1 MPDHDET
8 KQHAGPAADAGEPQP
23 QSQSQSQPQRVS
35 RRTMLR
41 GAAAAGAAGVAA
53 TALAGVAGPALAGAS
68 TRSQDQP
75 LRDNETNDEV
85 VVHVTNARAG
95 KIDVF
100 RGTSHVELTDRALAA
115 RLVRASR

>member
-8 KQHAGPAADAGEPQP
+8 KQHAGPAADAGEPK
-23 QSQSQSQPQRVS
+23 RLS

-41 GAAAAGAAGVAA
+41 GAASAGAAGVAA

-68 TRSQDQP
+68 TTRAQDRP
-75 LRDNETNDEV
+75 LGDNETNDEV
-85 VVHVTNARAG
+85 VVHVTDARAG

>member
-8 KQHAGPAADAGEPQP
+8 KQHAGPAVDAGEP
-23 QSQSQSQPQRVS
+23 QSQPQRVS
-35 RRTMLR
+35 RRT
-41 GAAAAGAAGVAA
+41 ATAGAAGVAA
-53 TALAGVAGPALAGAS
+53 TALAGMAGPALAGAS
-68 TRSQDQP
+68 TRGQDQP
-75 LRDNETNDEV
+75 LRDNEANDEV

>member
-8 KQHAGPAADAGEPQP
+8 KQHAGPAADAGEPQ
-23 QSQSQSQPQRVS
+23 SQPQRVS

-41 GAAAAGAAGVAA
+41 GAATAGAAGVAA
-53 TALAGVAGPALAGAS
+53 TALAGMASPALAGAS
-68 TRSQDQP
+68 TRSQDRP
-75 LRDNETNDEV
+75 LGDNETNDEV

>member
-8 KQHAGPAADAGEPQP
+8 KQHAGPAADAGEAQP
-23 QSQSQSQPQRVS
+23 QPQRVS

-41 GAAAAGAAGVAA
+41 GAATAGAAGVAA

-68 TRSQDQP
+68 TRAQDQP
-75 LRDNETNDEV
+75 LRDNEPDDEV

>member
-8 KQHAGPAADAGEPQP
+8 KQHAGPGVDAGEP
-23 QSQSQSQPQRVS
+23 QSQPQRVS

-53 TALAGVAGPALAGAS
+53 TALAGMAGPALAGAS
-68 TRSQDQP
+68 TRAQDQP
-75 LRDNETNDEV
+75 LRDNEANDEV